1 MTDNNNDNG
10 AERDTRRPALIGL
23 LVVAVLVVIAYFVV
37 MALKNESQREDCMMS
52 GRTNCNPIEVPA
64 QNR

>member
-1 MTDNNNDNG
+1 
-10 AERDTRRPALIGL
+10 
-23 LVVAVLVVIAYFVV
+23 VLVVIAYFVV

-52 GRTNCNPIEVPA
+52 GRTNCNPIEVPT